1 MPEINKNTMQ
11 KQLRLRSSHAM
22 KTQQK
27 SLFESKFIVNVVSED
42 RFDECLNPFN
52 YPYQT
57 NRKVRRCQLKPG
69 EDDCCCSCNSDAMFQ
84 VMKALYECYKKK
96 NCQNCNCILCGH
108 LQKEERLL
116 GLINNSFGTIAVDA
130 TDKEQKEKVKKNER
144 ASLEGK
150 TPSVK
155 AFIKKARDERGLP
168 PEPKTASD
176 VPPEAKTKSMKKKH
190 IEASKVLEPLQGKAP
205 KEKERILQGLHDTGV
220 TLPEGRTP
228 SEKALID
235 KVKARPR
242 KHSAVPRFSEKMR
255 KAKVDGLLTPL
266 KSKAPEERD
275 RILRELAMRGI
286 PLPEGQTPSDKKLI
300 DKVRTDLGLPI
311 EPKNKAIRDKHHK
324 AASAGKLLPLEGK
337 SAAQKE
343 NILQDLHD
351 MGIPLPIGRTPS
363 EKALIAKIMTSP
375 RAHSITVPT
384 EKMRKAKAE
393 GLLTPLKGKT
403 SAQKEKILRGLAKHG
418 IPFSEGETPSE
429 KQLVEK
435 VRSELG
441 LPPIPKTPS
450 MRRKYV
456 KAADAGFLQPLE
468 GKSLKEKKKILRGLH
483 DMGIPLPEGRTPSE
497 KAIITKV
504 KSKPRASSLSLKHP
518 ERIRKAT
525 AEGQTS
531 DQREKGLIDLA
542 MRGLPLPEGLTP
554 SERKLI
560 DKIREA
566 LGLPIEPKTKA
577 MRQKYNEAAAA
588 GKLLPLEGK
597 TSAQKENMLRGLYDM
612 GIPLP
617 KGRTPSEKALI
628 AKITAGA
635 ASSAIR
641 QTKSE
646 RLKDAKAA
654 GLLTP
659 LEGKKAEQKEKILR
673 RLAKRG
679 LPLPEGKTPSD
690 KKLVDRVRAE
700 VGLPPVPKTQS
711 TKEKY
716 DKAQAA
722 GLITPLEGKTTSQKK
737 KILKAQAAMGLTL
750 PKGRTPSEKA
760 IIAKLKTKST
770 PSITTEKIRKAK
782 EVGLLTPL
790 TGKPSKKREKI
801 LKGLAKADLPLPEGK
816 SPSEK
821 ALINKVKTKLG
832 LPDLTDSEKIRRAE
846 AAGLLIPLEGRTPAQ
861 KEKIL
866 RGRAAAGLPLPMGK
880 SPSERALLQKIKADT
895 GYVTPSPSERLR
907 KAKAAG
913 LLTPLKGKT
922 PSVKEKI
929 LNNMKAAGVP
939 ISEGETP
946 SEKDLIKKLTTEP
959 PPLKK
964 TQSEKMKLAKAAGL
978 LTPLQGKTPEQK
990 QKILKGLVKAGIPLP
1005 EPKTESETNLIDK
1018 IRKETGLPP
1027 VLKTPSLREKYR
1039 KAQAA
1044 GLITP
1049 LEGKTPA
1056 EQEKVLQKLH
1066 DAGLPL
1072 PEGRGSTEKALIK
1085 KIQTK
1090 PPRKTSFEK
1099 LTSAKAAGF
1108 LTPLEGKTAA
1118 QKEKILKGLAKSG
1131 ILLPEGKTSSEKDL
1145 INKVRQEMGLPPE
1158 PETPSL
1164 RKKIQKAHADGL
1176 VTPLEGKTLAQKKKI
1191 LQALA
1196 DAGIPLPEG
1205 RTPSEKSLIAKT
1217 KPKLKVLQ
1225 EKAASLERKVA
1236 AEKKK
1241 RIKGLIDQELP
1252 GGQAK
1257 TKTSLEK
1264 SIIHKIQS
1272 DLEIA
1277 LTSRTSSEKSIIRKA
1292 KEAGL
1297 LTPITGKSPA
1307 DKERILKGLAETG
1320 IPLPVG
1326 KTVSEKA
1333 LIKKVRA
1340 EAGLAPEPTSSEI
1353 MGKIKKKTTTKPGK
1367 GIEARKIERVIKTT
1381 TCDRGCGCD
1390 KKKIKFKH
1398 SYVKIRVTSPDISSL
1413 CDCLQECIPGVTSG
1427 AFIDNDGI
1435 KVIVGRVIGV
1445 PLYSR
1450 EYSYHN
1456 VVDGNPKSKL
1466 TNFFNKHNKSQY
1478 KVCMNVANEEEYVM
1492 NSNSDSSSSNPH
1504 SSSESDN
1511 ISEHTYTPPYEGRR
1525 CIKLGVSKTKS
1536 RANSFDSIFV
1546 IKSETSLSLNTSQSN
1561 SMNTISVVSVMNS
1574 SISSNSTH
1582 YSGDRTTDENVT
1594 LSSLDNSITSESE
1607 DNNERTPIRTANVKK
1622 KIVQPNPQHE
1632 YKVYMMSQTKINF
1645 PTHQSGKTKKTLTEA
1660 HAPVTILSHIPTK
1673 LDLSKLM
1680 DKILKKKR
1688 YADAASIF
1696 IVIPTSDEETEDSE
1710 ASENCNASNKSS
1722 ETQVSHQNKNLKSV
1736 TMQTSASTNK
1746 KVCGKGNKFYMKKV
1760 SSCNDKE
1767 TTFLKETV
1775 QVLRQVEMKKNQF
1788 CQIAAAS
1795 KMTQVE
1801 QKIDQIVGTDFIVDS
1816 PCCCCLAEQSSS
1828 PCSSRSSYITNVMSR
1843 QLTPRFLKGLSN
1855 ESLKRLLCDVA
1866 PCSDVISCNEPSN
1879 ASCQH
1884 RQSFS
1889 VLKQS
1894 HRKESSSLCDC
1905 IRNYSMEII
1914 KSPRKRISFID
1925 SKNSKLKT
1933 QVSKTAHEIA
1943 GHRRYNSSNDSSP
1956 KSESDVERGY
1966 TNRKKIFTKVKN
1978 KNECTCTDSSLSGV
1992 GSGTTS
1998 STGSR
2003 IGEMFISVG
2012 HSRSNQFVNQQRYH
2026 QANRRSERQEDSCQ
2040 LIDQKDSCVCDDV
2053 DHVGDDIVI
2062 PKKTSQKT
2070 LRKPSAN
2077 WRSRQEETKG
2087 SCVCDDVC
2095 SDDTRNSKKRT
2106 NDTGYDIVIPKT
2118 ASQHLPREK
2127 RLQNVSRKS
2136 TVQNIPR
2143 KKIVQDIP
2151 CEKKVH
2157 NLPPDEAEQADD
2169 SSSSKKSKNPK
2180 RQNSPLKYLSQLI
2193 KSSLSKFNSC
2203 TCEGKQQ
2210 TGQVD
2215 VDTSHRKD
2223 SKNLEIAKESRE
2235 SEQATKCKGNNFA
2248 ANTEHLSQK
2257 PVQNLPRDE
2266 AEQANYPR
2274 SRNNSKIRRCQS
2286 SPLKLFSQLIKFSLS
2301 KLNCTCD
2308 DKLQTDLVDIDNS
2321 YPKNSKDL
2329 KKANE
2334 SEQAT
2339 KSKSKNPIAS
2349 TEHLSQKTVQDLRG
2363 EKRVEDLPREK
2374 PAQNLYRDEAVQADD
2389 SSSSNKSKKP
2399 ERQKSPLKFL
2409 SQLIKSS
2416 LSKFNTCTCDDIIQ
2430 TDLSDV
2436 DTSYPKDICREKIV
2450 EDTPPERTVQNL
2462 PRERTVE
2469 DIPRAYRRCERQE
2482 DTKQLFSHKGNCV
2495 CDDVDRTGDDINLK
2509 TSNFKKP
2516 KGTVTTDDTKNKD
2529 CACQVVRGHDTVIPE
2544 KTSSANRRSER
2555 QEDTKKVFSH
2565 KGSCVCDDVDRTSD
2579 SKKPKETVTTEE
2591 TKHKADAACQV
2602 VDGYDIVIPKRTS
2615 REKSV
2620 QIIPREKSVQF
2631 IPLEKTVQDIPREK
2645 SVQIIPREKSVQ
2657 IIPREKSVQGIPRE
2671 KTVQDIP
2678 REKTVQNVPPDVAEQ
2693 ADDSSSSKKSKKPKR
2708 ESSSLKFLSQ
2718 LIKSSLSKFN
2728 SCTCD
2733 DKQQTGLVDTTHP
2746 KDSKD
2751 LKEAKESKESE
2762 QAKQSKDKIPVA
2774 STERKCSQKNVQDV
2788 SREKTVQDV
2797 PPDKVE
2803 NADDSGSSKKS
2814 KSPKRQNS
2822 PLKFLSQLIK
2832 SSLGKLDSCKCPDK
2846 NKTDLLD
2853 ADTSHPKDSKNLKE
2867 AKESK
2872 ESEEGKKSKKEKA
2885 ADKTHTICGCND
2897 DKANKKEA
2905 ESKKNLC
2912 TDKTPQSQ
2920 KSSKNKPSIC
2930 SCKDDKDN
2938 KKEAKSKKNSDTGK
2952 TPKSRKSSSKKHS
2965 ICCCNDD
2972 KDNKKEE
2979 ISQPPLVSNSEVPQL
2994 QPSSSSGKT
3003 PQAQPMSDSEQNPQ
3017 SVSTSGIESSSQPTC
3032 EIESSPQSSPMSP
3045 KKSSLRKSLPP
3056 SPVPGSPIS
3065 EPNPLLEPTSE
3076 SESSP
3081 HSTPMSP
3088 RKSSLRK
3095 SLPPSPVPDLPI
3107 SEPNLLLEPTSES
3120 ESSPQSTPMSPRK
3133 SLPPSP
3139 VPGSPVSEP
3148 QRISPPIDSCFPK
3161 TEQTRQLCMQ
3171 PSAEYLPPEGYSYEE
3186 IGPSCGW
3193 VDMAEVIRRKSE
3205 WSQYTSGFKA
3215 CKRKKAVK
3223 NLDVPQEEIELD
3235 FEDAVKYYAS
3245 THPELF
3251 RDLMQQEL
3259 QKKIESE
3266 TDLEQFKG
3274 KEGKKLKKIKEKER
3288 KQREKAR
3295 KKAEKEKNRKDKKT
3309 KKKGKRSSDSDEE
3322 VKQKNSLN
3330 EETCRCPY
3338 GPVPLPPYA
3347 STSEEWEY
3355 PRGLKMCLG
3364 GKYSTTPGLKGVAC
3378 FKMTQESQSLSTIFN
3393 QESLISW

>member
-497 KAIITKV
+497 KAIIKKV

-846 AAGLLIPLEGRTPAQ
+846 AAGLLTPLEGRTPAQ

-1090 PPRKTSFEK
+1090 PPRQTSFEK

-1801 QKIDQIVGTDFIVDS
+1801 QKIDQIVGTDFIVES

-1943 GHRRYNSSNDSSP
+1943 G
-1956 KSESDVERGY
+1956 
-1966 TNRKKIFTKVKN
+1966 
-1978 KNECTCTDSSLSGV
+1978 
-1992 GSGTTS
+1992 
-1998 STGSR
+1998 
-2003 IGEMFISVG
+2003 
-2012 HSRSNQFVNQQRYH
+2012 
-2026 QANRRSERQEDSCQ
+2026 
-2040 LIDQKDSCVCDDV
+2040 
-2053 DHVGDDIVI
+2053 
-2062 PKKTSQKT
+2062 
-2070 LRKPSAN
+2070 
-2077 WRSRQEETKG
+2077 
-2087 SCVCDDVC
+2087 
-2095 SDDTRNSKKRT
+2095 
-2106 NDTGYDIVIPKT
+2106 
-2118 ASQHLPREK
+2118 
-2127 RLQNVSRKS
+2127 
-2136 TVQNIPR
+2136 
-2143 KKIVQDIP
+2143 
-2151 CEKKVH
+2151 
-2157 NLPPDEAEQADD
+2157 
-2169 SSSSKKSKNPK
+2169 
-2180 RQNSPLKYLSQLI
+2180 
-2193 KSSLSKFNSC
+2193 
-2203 TCEGKQQ
+2203 
-2210 TGQVD
+2210 QVD

-2235 SEQATKCKGNNFA
+2235 SEQATK
-2248 ANTEHLSQK
+2248 
-2257 PVQNLPRDE
+2257 
-2266 AEQANYPR
+2266 
-2274 SRNNSKIRRCQS
+2274 
-2286 SPLKLFSQLIKFSLS
+2286 
-2301 KLNCTCD
+2301 
-2308 DKLQTDLVDIDNS
+2308 
-2321 YPKNSKDL
+2321 SKDL

-2363 EKRVEDLPREK
+2363 EKRVQDLPREK

-2389 SSSSNKSKKP
+2389 SSSN
-2399 ERQKSPLKFL
+2399 
-2409 SQLIKSS
+2409 
-2416 LSKFNTCTCDDIIQ
+2416 
-2430 TDLSDV
+2430 LSDV

-2450 EDTPPERTVQNL
+2450 EDTHPEKTVQNL

-2469 DIPRAYRRCERQE
+2469 DIPRAYRRSERQE

-2516 KGTVTTDDTKNKD
+2516 KGTFTTDDTKNKD
-2529 CACQVVRGHDTVIPE
+2529 CACQVIRGHDTVIPE

-2565 KGSCVCDDVDRTSD
+2565 KGSCVCDDVDRTGD

-2774 STERKCSQKNVQDV
+2774 STERKCSQKNVQDLP
-2788 SREKTVQDV
+2788 REKTVQDV

-2846 NKTDLLD
+2846 HQTDLLD

-2972 KDNKKEE
+2972 KGNKKEE

-3364 GKYSTTPGLKGVAC
+3364 GKFSTTPGLKGVAC